1 MKNNKG
7 ITLTSLIVTIIVMV
21 ILAGISL
28 YMSVGDSGI
37 VVRTEEAGKKT
48 VQQTDKE
55 LLYGAINGNL
65 TADGVKINSVD
76 DLKNNLPE
84 GWIVEQ
90 TIDDNFIVTS
100 PNSNVFIVKNV
111 GKVEPSGEM
120 LELAEKVEQSGIE
133 LGTLD
138 EIGITDNYFAQLFYI
153 EDGKLV
159 YREEIATESIKEKIE
174 ASGIEVG
181 KSYYLIA
188 SEETKN
194 SKFAEKEN
202 VGTINNFID
211 IINNGTFA
219 NNYKIAFLIENID
232 MGNRETSDGTWV
244 DKDGNAATSWTPIST
259 YSAILDGQ
267 GYKISGFYMK
277 GSSIIKT
284 NDGIIKKITIDGY
297 FANPNVF
304 VRNK

>member
-1 MKNNKG
+1 MVENK
-7 ITLTSLIVTIIVMV
+7 
-21 ILAGISL
+21 
-28 YMSVGDSGI
+28 
-37 VVRTEEAGKKT
+37 
-48 VQQTDKE
+48 
-55 LLYGAINGNL
+55 
-65 TADGVKINSVD
+65 
-76 DLKNNLPE
+76 
-84 GWIVEQ
+84 
-90 TIDDNFIVTS
+90 
-100 PNSNVFIVKNV
+100 

-202 VGTINNFID
+202 VGTINNFRD

-244 DKDGNAATSWTPIST
+244 DKNGKAATTWTSIST

-267 GYKISGFYMK
+267 GYKIYGIY
-277 GSSIIKT
+277 KT
-284 NDGIIKKITIDGY
+284 GTNSYGLITTNNGIVKNITIDGY
-297 FANPNVF
+297 FGTKSVL